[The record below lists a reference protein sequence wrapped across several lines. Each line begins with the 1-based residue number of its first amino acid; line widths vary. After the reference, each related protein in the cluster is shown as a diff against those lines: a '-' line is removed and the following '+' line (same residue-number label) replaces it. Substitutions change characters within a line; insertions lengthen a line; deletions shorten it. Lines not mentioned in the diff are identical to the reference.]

1 MGEFVATTLR
11 FPVVLF
17 TFLLAAVILYW
28 IVVAL
33 GVSEMDVVDTDAFGL
48 GGVPL
53 TIAVSLLVLVAWF
66 AALVGTVFL
75 VDAGLGGPLTTAL
88 SFGVLLGALL
98 VGLLVTRLAMAPLHR
113 MFPEHAGASRADFL
127 GRTCVVRTGQVDETF
142 GQAEVTAADGSS
154 AVIQVRKAGDDALGA
169 GDTAVIYDYDPDGE
183 FFWIS
188 PVDSS
193 LTGN

>member
-17 TFLLAAVILYW
+17 TFLLVAVILYW
-28 IVVAL
+28 LIVAL
-33 GVSEMDVVDTDAFGL
+33 GVSDVDVVDIDAFGI

-53 TIAVSLLVLVAWF
+53 TVALSILVLTSWF
-66 AALVGTVFL
+66 AALVGTVL
-75 VDAGLGGPLTTAL
+75 LSDTGGAL
-88 SFGVLLGALL
+88 ATLLSIGVLLGALL
-98 VGLLVTRLAMAPLHR
+98 IGLLITRLAMAPLR
-113 MFPEHAGASRADFL
+113 RLFPDDNGASRGDFV
-127 GRTCVVRTGQVDETF
+127 GRTCVVRTGQVDTTF

-188 PVDSS
+188 PLDSS
-193 LTGN
+193 LT